1 MRKSGLAMLLAAA
14 AVALGGSLACWSEA
28 ATVPA
33 QGEAIVT
40 VIPKKGHERVTN
52 ISLQDVQ
59 LKVNGKVTK
68 VASWVPMRGANDDM
82 EMVLLIDSSAR
93 NSLGQQLNDIAN
105 FIKSVPAH
113 AKLALGYMDNGQ
125 ALLTGPLSTDHTRAL
140 NSLHLPGGLPGSSG
154 GPYFA
159 LSDLA
164 HRWPSNDPL
173 ARRIVVMIT
182 DGVDIYN
189 PRFDPQDPY
198 ILSAISDAIRA
209 HLVVYSI
216 YWHDMGRFDNMQYF
230 NDSGQSLLAEV
241 TQATGGDSFWMGTG
255 EPVSFQ
261 PFFEDL
267 SWRLENQ
274 YRLNFYSELKD
285 KPEIRNMNLKVG
297 GAAIKVYA
305 PQQVYVTP
313 GVGEASAK
321 H

>member
-1 MRKSGLAMLLAAA
+1 MRKSGWVMTITAAA
-14 AVALGGSLACWSEA
+14 LVLSGSMAGWSEA
-28 ATVPA
+28 ASTPG

-40 VIPKKGHERVTN
+40 VIPKKGHERVTD
-52 ISLQDVQ
+52 ISAQDVQ
-59 LKVNGKVTK
+59 LKINGKVTK

-93 NSLGQQLNDIAN
+93 NSLGQQINDIAN
-105 FIKSVPAH
+105 FIKSVPAN
-113 AKLALGYMDNGQ
+113 AKFALAYMDNGQ
-125 ALLTGPLSTDHTRAL
+125 AMLTGPLSTDHARAL
-140 NSLHLPGGLPGSSG
+140 QSLHLPGGLPGSSG

-198 ILSAISDAIRA
+198 ILAAITDAIRA

-241 TQATGGDSFWMGTG
+241 TQATGGDAFWMGTG

-267 SWRLENQ
+267 SWRLQNQ

-285 KPEIRNMNLKVG
+285 KPEIRSMNVKVG

-313 GVGEASAK
+313 QGGMTSRER
-321 H
+321 